1 MHAAAQFEDVTS
13 GKLFLDSVM
22 SGLEGV
28 DYDDAGAF
36 EGIAPHIQ
44 VVKADGTPNK
54 YYYLNDGWYD
64 NGTADGGFK
73 AGWCDNLGNIVDLE
87 ITPGTGFWLK
97 NAASVAQTMTG
108 AGAVHAKDEVDVT
121 APAGIFSINANV
133 YPIAMNLNNADQVA
147 FGDIIGVDYD
157 DAGAFEGTAPH
168 IQVVKEDGT
177 PNKYYYLND
186 GWYDNGTADGGF
198 KAGWCDNLGNIADV
212 NIAAQAGFW
221 VKATTG
227 ALTFTYKK

>member
-1 MHAAAQFEDVTS
+1 MKISEKNEFQKFRGTVSFAELASANTVGYATKNCPANKFMHAAAQFEDVTS

-36 EGIAPHIQ
+36 EGTAPHIQ
-44 VVKADGTPNK
+44 VVKADGTPDM

-64 NGTADGGFK
+64 NGT
-73 AGWCDNLGNIVDLE
+73 
-87 ITPGTGFWLK
+87 T
-97 NAASVAQTMTG
+97 
-108 AGAVHAKDEVDVT
+108 
-121 APAGIFSINANV
+121 
-133 YPIAMNLNNADQVA
+133 
-147 FGDIIGVDYD
+147 
-157 DAGAFEGTAPH
+157 
-168 IQVVKEDGT
+168 
-177 PNKYYYLND
+177 
-186 GWYDNGTADGGF
+186 DGGF